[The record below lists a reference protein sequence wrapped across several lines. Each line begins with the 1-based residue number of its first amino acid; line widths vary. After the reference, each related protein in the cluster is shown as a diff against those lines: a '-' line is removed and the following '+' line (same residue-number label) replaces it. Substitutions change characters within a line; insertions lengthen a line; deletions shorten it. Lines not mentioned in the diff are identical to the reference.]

1 MKEEKYLDVAILAAK
16 EAGKVHKKYFK
27 KDFEIKTK
35 TASFDLVTIADIE
48 AEKVVV
54 ALIKEHFPGHN
65 FLAEENKYAHT
76 GSEYTWIIDPLDGTS
91 NFAYGLPIFCVS
103 IAIAKKDEVI
113 AGAVYDPTRD
123 ELFYAQKTGGAF
135 LNGKKISVSTV
146 DKLTES
152 LLITGF
158 YYDRGKEMLENLDKI
173 KQFLLYPIVGL
184 RRLGAAAL
192 DLSYIACGRAS
203 GYWEYKLSPWDFAA
217 GKLIVQEAGGKVSGR
232 HGEII
237 PLEKHFIAASN
248 GKIHNAMLKILK

>member
-1 MKEEKYLDVAILAAK
+1 MKEEKYLEVAILAAK

-54 ALIKEHFPGHN
+54 SLIKKHFPGHN
-65 FLAEENKYAHT
+65 FLAEENKYEHT

-103 IAIAKKDEVI
+103 IAIAKHDEVI

-135 LNGKKISVSTV
+135 LNGQKISVSAV

-232 HGEII
+232 HNEII
-237 PLEKHFIAASN
+237 PLEKHFIVASN